1 MADKKIKAQ
10 VKMLIK
16 AGAATPAPPVGSTLG
31 PLGINLVKF
40 CKEFNDQT
48 IDKQGMI
55 PILMTVFEDRS
66 YEFVLKT
73 PPVAELIKQV
83 LNISSGA
90 ANPIKDT
97 VGTISEAQII
107 EIAKKKLVDLNGT
120 TVESG
125 VNQVKGTC
133 KSMGV
138 KVTA

>member
-1 MADKKIKAQ
+1 M
-10 VKMLIK
+10 
-16 AGAATPAPPVGSTLG
+16 
-31 PLGINLVKF
+31 
-40 CKEFNDQT
+40 
-48 IDKQGMI
+48 QGMI

-66 YEFVLKT
+66 YEFILKT

-83 LNISSGA
+83 LNITGGA

-97 VGTISEAQII
+97 VGTITEEQIL

-120 TVESG
+120 TLESG

-138 KVTA
+138 KIAA